1 MSSSTTKSNL
11 LKRFGQFVFD
21 IFRGLL
27 MGVAEVL
34 PGISGGTV
42 ALIIGIYERV
52 VFSASQAVKGFV
64 LLLSFRKAHWKKA
77 GERFQGIDWSLLI
90 PLLIGMVIAILG
102 SSAAIYPLI
111 IAFPTIT
118 SAAFA
123 GLILTSIAVPIR
135 LSGGDWKL
143 RHFLIAVIAASFAF
157 ILTSIPRSTSAEPSE
172 LLIFLSAALA
182 ICALSLPGVSGSNV
196 LIAMGMFTP
205 VLLAVNTL
213 DFRYLGIFML
223 GAIVGFASFVGLLQ
237 WLLENRRKATFVVM
251 AGLMFGSVRA
261 LWPWQTETGSLLP
274 PESSFVPE
282 LIAFAACAALVAV
295 LIFAETKYA
304 SSSKRAAAS
313 LLS

>member
-1 MSSSTTKSNL
+1 MTKSQSQSNF
-11 LKRFGQFVFD
+11 LKRIGQFIFD
-21 IFRGLL
+21 VFRGLL

-52 VFSASQAVKGFV
+52 VFSASQAVKGF
-64 LLLSFRKAHWKKA
+64 LLLLTFNKTNWANAKK
-77 GERFQGIDWSLLI
+77 RFSGIDWVLLV
-90 PLLIGMVIAILG
+90 PLLIGMIVAILG

-111 IAFPTIT
+111 TAFPTIT

-123 GLILTSIAVPIR
+123 GLILASLLVPIK
-135 LSGGDWKL
+135 LSGGNWKAK
-143 RHFLIAVIAASFAF
+143 HFLIATLAAGFA
-157 ILTSIPRSTSAEPSE
+157 ITLTSIPRSADTTPSD
-172 LLIFLSAALA
+172 LLIFISAALA

-213 DFRYLGIFML
+213 DLRYLGIFML

-274 PESSFVPE
+274 PSGPLYPE
-282 LIAFAACAALVAV
+282 VIAFVACGLFVVAMTWV
-295 LIFAETKYA
+295 ESRF
-304 SSSKRAAAS
+304 SSNSRFK
-313 LLS
+313 

>member
-1 MSSSTTKSNL
+1 MSSSPSKSPV
-11 LKRFGQFVFD
+11 LKSFGQFLFD
-21 IFRGLL
+21 VFRGLL

-52 VFSASQAVKGFV
+52 VFSASQAVKGIIS
-64 LLLSFRKAHWKKA
+64 LLSFSKANWKKA
-77 GERFQGIDWSLLI
+77 RERFQGIDWKLLV
-90 PLLIGMVIAILG
+90 PLLIGMVLAILG
-102 SSAAIYPLI
+102 SSAAVYPLI
-111 IAFPTIT
+111 IAYPTIT

-123 GLILTSIAVPIR
+123 GLILASLVVPIK
-135 LSGGDWKL
+135 LSGGNWQVK
-143 RHFLIAVIAASFAF
+143 HFLIAAIAAGFAF
-157 ILTSIPRSTSAEPSE
+157 TLTSLPRSTDTEPSE
-172 LLIFLSAALA
+172 ILIFVSAALA

-223 GAIVGFASFVGLLQ
+223 GAIVGFASFVGVLQ

-261 LWPWQTETGSLLP
+261 LWPWQTDSGGLLAP
-274 PESSFVPE
+274 SSSVVPE
-282 LIAFAACAALVAV
+282 LVAFFACAAFV
-295 LIFAETKYA
+295 LAMTWVETRF
-304 SSSKRAAAS
+304 SSKKP
-313 LLS
+313 L

>member
-1 MSSSTTKSNL
+1 MSSSPSKSPV
-11 LKRFGQFVFD
+11 LKTFGQFLFD
-21 IFRGLL
+21 VFRGLL

-52 VFSASQAVKGFV
+52 VLSASQAVKGFI
-64 LLLSFRKAHWKKA
+64 LLLSFSKTNWGKAR
-77 GERFQGIDWSLLI
+77 ERFQGIDWKLLV
-90 PLLIGMVIAILG
+90 PLLIGMVLAILG
-102 SSAAIYPLI
+102 SSAAVYPLI
-111 IAFPTIT
+111 IAYPTIT

-123 GLILTSIAVPIR
+123 GLILASLVVPIK
-135 LSGGDWKL
+135 LSGGNWQVK
-143 RHFLIAVIAASFAF
+143 HFLIAAIAAGFAF
-157 ILTSIPRSTSAEPSE
+157 TLTSLPRSTDTQPSE
-172 LLIFLSAALA
+172 ILIFISAALA

-223 GAIVGFASFVGLLQ
+223 GAIVGFASFVGVLQ

-261 LWPWQTETGSLLP
+261 LWPWQTESGGLLP
-274 PESSFVPE
+274 PSSSVLPE
-282 LIAFAACAALVAV
+282 LIAFFACAAFV
-295 LIFAETKYA
+295 LAMTWVETRFA
-304 SSSKRAAAS
+304 SKKP
-313 LLS
+313 L

>member
-1 MSSSTTKSNL
+1 MSSSPSRSSVF
-11 LKRFGQFVFD
+11 KRLGQFFFD

-52 VFSASQAVKGFV
+52 VFSASQAVKGF
-64 LLLSFRKAHWKKA
+64 LLFVSFRKANWTKA
-77 GERFQGIDWSLLI
+77 REKFNHIDWSLLI

-102 SSAAIYPLI
+102 SSAAVYPLI

-123 GLILTSIAVPIR
+123 GLILASLVVPIK
-135 LSGGDWKL
+135 LSGGNWQAK
-143 RHFLIAVIAASFAF
+143 HFLIAALAAGFAF
-157 ILTSIPRSTSAEPSE
+157 TLTSIPRSTDTEPSE
-172 LLIFLSAALA
+172 ILIFISAALA

-223 GAIVGFASFVGLLQ
+223 GAIVGFASFVGVLQ
-237 WLLENRRKATFVVM
+237 WLLENRRKSTFVVM

-261 LWPWQTETGSLLP
+261 LWPWQTESGALLP
-274 PESSFVPE
+274 PSSSFIPE
-282 LIAFAACAALVAV
+282 LVAFFACAIFV
-295 LIFAETKYA
+295 LAMTWFE
-304 SSSKRAAAS
+304 SR
-313 LLS
+313 LSNRKLA

>member
-1 MSSSTTKSNL
+1 MSSSPSKSPV
-11 LKRFGQFVFD
+11 LKTFGQFLFD
-21 IFRGLL
+21 VFRGLL

-52 VFSASQAVKGFV
+52 VLSASQAVKGFI
-64 LLLSFRKAHWKKA
+64 LLLSFSKTNWEKAR
-77 GERFQGIDWSLLI
+77 ERFQGIDWKLLV
-90 PLLIGMVIAILG
+90 PLLIGMVLAILG
-102 SSAAIYPLI
+102 SSAAVYPLI
-111 IAFPTIT
+111 IAYPTIT

-123 GLILTSIAVPIR
+123 GLILASLVVPIK
-135 LSGGDWKL
+135 LSGGNWQVK
-143 RHFLIAVIAASFAF
+143 HFLIAAIASGFAF
-157 ILTSIPRSTSAEPSE
+157 TLTSLPRSTDTQPSE
-172 LLIFLSAALA
+172 ILIFISAALA

-223 GAIVGFASFVGLLQ
+223 GAIVGFASFVGVLQ

-261 LWPWQTETGSLLP
+261 LWPWQTESGGLLP
-274 PESSFVPE
+274 PSSSVLPE
-282 LIAFAACAALVAV
+282 LIAFFACAAFV
-295 LIFAETKYA
+295 LAMTWVETRFA
-304 SSSKRAAAS
+304 SKKP
-313 LLS
+313 L

>member
-1 MSSSTTKSNL
+1 MSSSPSKSPV
-11 LKRFGQFVFD
+11 LKTFGQFLFD
-21 IFRGLL
+21 VFRGLL

-52 VFSASQAVKGFV
+52 VLSASQAVKGFI
-64 LLLSFRKAHWKKA
+64 LLLSFSKTNWGKAR
-77 GERFQGIDWSLLI
+77 ERFQGIDWKLLV
-90 PLLIGMVIAILG
+90 PLLIGMVLAILG
-102 SSAAIYPLI
+102 SSAAVYPLI
-111 IAFPTIT
+111 IAYPTIT

-123 GLILTSIAVPIR
+123 GLILASLVVPIK
-135 LSGGDWKL
+135 LSGGNWQAK
-143 RHFLIAVIAASFAF
+143 HFIIAVVAAAFA
-157 ILTSIPRSTSAEPSE
+157 ITLTSLPRSTDTQPSE
-172 LLIFLSAALA
+172 ILIFISAALA

-223 GAIVGFASFVGLLQ
+223 GAIVGFASFVGVLQ

-261 LWPWQTETGSLLP
+261 LWPWQTESGGLLP
-274 PESSFVPE
+274 PSSSVLPE
-282 LIAFAACAALVAV
+282 LIAFFACAAFV
-295 LIFAETKYA
+295 LAMTWVETRFA
-304 SSSKRAAAS
+304 SKKP
-313 LLS
+313 L

>member
-1 MSSSTTKSNL
+1 MSSVPSKSSVPNRIGKFL
-11 LKRFGQFVFD
+11 FD
-21 IFRGLL
+21 VFRGLL

-52 VFSASQAVKGFV
+52 VFSASQAVKGF
-64 LLLSFRKAHWKKA
+64 LLLFTFSKANWSKA
-77 GERFQGIDWSLLI
+77 RERFRGIEWSLLI

-102 SSAAIYPLI
+102 SSAAVYPLI

-123 GLILTSIAVPIR
+123 GLILASLVVPIR
-135 LSGGDWKL
+135 LSGGNW
-143 RHFLIAVIAASFAF
+143 RPSHFLIAFLAASFAF
-157 ILTSIPRSTSAEPSE
+157 TLTSIPRSTDTQPSE
-172 LLIFLSAALA
+172 LLIFISAALA

-223 GAIVGFASFVGLLQ
+223 GAIVGFASFVGVLQ

-261 LWPWQTETGSLLP
+261 LWPWQTESGGLLP
-274 PESSFVPE
+274 ASGSFIPE
-282 LIAFAACAALVAV
+282 LVAFLACAIFV
-295 LIFAETKYA
+295 LAMTWFESRLPSGDRTK
-304 SSSKRAAAS
+304 
-313 LLS
+313 

>member
-1 MSSSTTKSNL
+1 MSSSPPTAGL
-11 LKRFGQFVFD
+11 LQRFGQFLFD
-21 IFRGLL
+21 VFRGLL

-52 VFSASQAVKGFV
+52 VFSASQAVKGFL
-64 LLLSFRKAHWKKA
+64 LLLSFKKA
-77 GERFQGIDWSLLI
+77 NWHKARERFRDIDWSLLV

-102 SSAAIYPLI
+102 SSAAVYPLI
-111 IAFPTIT
+111 IAYPTIT

-123 GLILTSIAVPIR
+123 GLILASLLVPIK
-135 LSGGDWKL
+135 LSGGNWQLK
-143 RHFLIAVIAASFAF
+143 HYLIAALAAAFAF
-157 ILTSIPRSTSAEPSE
+157 TLTSIPRSTSTEPSE
-172 LLIFLSAALA
+172 LLIFVSAALA

-213 DFRYLGIFML
+213 DFRYLGIFVL
-223 GAIVGFASFVGLLQ
+223 GAVVGFASFVGLLQ

-261 LWPWQTETGSLLP
+261 LWPWQTESGAILAP
-274 PESSFVPE
+274 ASSFIPE
-282 LIAFAACAALVAV
+282 LVAFLACAIFV
-295 LIFAETKYA
+295 LAMTWFE
-304 SSSKRAAAS
+304 SR
-313 LLS
+313 LPNRNRL

>member
-1 MSSSTTKSNL
+1 MSSSPSKSPV
-11 LKRFGQFVFD
+11 LKRFGQFLFD
-21 IFRGLL
+21 VFRGLL

-52 VFSASQAVKGFV
+52 VLSASQAVKGFI
-64 LLLSFRKAHWKKA
+64 LLLSFSKTNWEKAR
-77 GERFQGIDWSLLI
+77 ERFQGIDWKLLV
-90 PLLIGMVIAILG
+90 PLLIGMVLAILG
-102 SSAAIYPLI
+102 SSAAVYPLI
-111 IAFPTIT
+111 IAYPTIT

-123 GLILTSIAVPIR
+123 GLILASLVVPIK
-135 LSGGDWKL
+135 LSGGNWQAK
-143 RHFLIAVIAASFAF
+143 HFIIAVVAAAFA
-157 ILTSIPRSTSAEPSE
+157 ITLTSLPRSTDTQPSE
-172 LLIFLSAALA
+172 ILIFISAALA

-223 GAIVGFASFVGLLQ
+223 GAIVGFASFVGVLQ

-261 LWPWQTETGSLLP
+261 LWPWQTESGGLLP
-274 PESSFVPE
+274 PSSSVLPE
-282 LIAFAACAALVAV
+282 LIAFFACAAFV
-295 LIFAETKYA
+295 LAMTWVETRFANK
-304 SSSKRAAAS
+304 KP
-313 LLS
+313 L

>member
-1 MSSSTTKSNL
+1 MSSSPSKSPV
-11 LKRFGQFVFD
+11 LKRFGQFLFD
-21 IFRGLL
+21 VFRGLL

-52 VFSASQAVKGFV
+52 VFSASQAVKGIIS
-64 LLLSFRKAHWKKA
+64 LLSFSKANWKKA
-77 GERFQGIDWSLLI
+77 RERFQGIDWNLLI
-90 PLLIGMVIAILG
+90 PLLIGMFLAILG
-102 SSAAIYPLI
+102 SSAAVYPLI
-111 IAFPTIT
+111 IAYPTIT

-123 GLILTSIAVPIR
+123 GLILASLVVPIK
-135 LSGGDWKL
+135 LSGGNWQAK
-143 RHFLIAVIAASFAF
+143 HFIIAVVAAAFA
-157 ILTSIPRSTSAEPSE
+157 ITLTSLPRSTDTQPSE
-172 LLIFLSAALA
+172 ILIFVSAALA

-223 GAIVGFASFVGLLQ
+223 GAIVGFASFVGVLQ

-261 LWPWQTETGSLLP
+261 LWPWQTESGGLLP
-274 PESSFVPE
+274 PSSSVLPE
-282 LIAFAACAALVAV
+282 LIAFFACAAFV
-295 LIFAETKYA
+295 LAMTWVETRFA
-304 SSSKRAAAS
+304 SKKP
-313 LLS
+313 L

>member
-1 MSSSTTKSNL
+1 MSSSPSQSPV
-11 LKRFGQFVFD
+11 LKKFGQFLFD
-21 IFRGLL
+21 VFRGLL

-52 VFSASQAVKGFV
+52 VLSASRAVKGFL
-64 LLLSFRKAHWKKA
+64 LLLSFSKTNWGKAR
-77 GERFQGIDWSLLI
+77 ERFQGIDWKLLV
-90 PLLIGMVIAILG
+90 PLLIGMALAILG
-102 SSAAIYPLI
+102 SSAAVYPLI

-123 GLILTSIAVPIR
+123 GLILASLVVPIK
-135 LSGGDWKL
+135 LSGGAWQVK
-143 RHFLIAVIAASFAF
+143 HFFIAAVAAAFAF
-157 ILTSIPRSTSAEPSE
+157 TLTSLPRSTDAEPSE

-213 DFRYLGIFML
+213 DFRYLGIFIL
-223 GAIVGFASFVGLLQ
+223 GAMVGFASFVGLLQ
-237 WLLENRRKATFVVM
+237 WLLENRRKSTFVVM

-261 LWPWQTETGSLLP
+261 LWPWQTESGSLLSP
-274 PESSFVPE
+274 SSSVIPE
-282 LIAFAACAALVAV
+282 LVAFFACALFV
-295 LIFAETKYA
+295 LAMTWVESRF
-304 SSSKRAAAS
+304 SSKKP
-313 LLS
+313 L

>member
-1 MSSSTTKSNL
+1 MSSSPSKPPV
-11 LKRFGQFVFD
+11 LKRFGQFLFD
-21 IFRGLL
+21 VFRGLL

-52 VFSASQAVKGFV
+52 VFSASQAVKGFL
-64 LLLSFRKAHWKKA
+64 LLLSFSKANWQKARK
-77 GERFQGIDWSLLI
+77 RFQGIDWKLLV

-102 SSAAIYPLI
+102 SSAAVYPLI
-111 IAFPTIT
+111 IAYPTIT

-123 GLILTSIAVPIR
+123 GLILASLVVPIK
-135 LSGGDWKL
+135 LSGGNWQAK
-143 RHFLIAVIAASFAF
+143 HFLIAAVAAGFA
-157 ILTSIPRSTSAEPSE
+157 ITLTSIPRSTDAEPSE
-172 LLIFLSAALA
+172 LLIFLSAVLA

-196 LIAMGMFTP
+196 LLAMGMFTP

-261 LWPWQTETGSLLP
+261 LWPWQTESGGLLP
-274 PESSFVPE
+274 
-282 LIAFAACAALVAV
+282 
-295 LIFAETKYA
+295 A
-304 SSSKRAAAS
+304 SSSYLPELVAFFACALFVLAMTWVESRFSSKKPI
-313 LLS
+313 

>member
-1 MSSSTTKSNL
+1 MTSNRSAL
-11 LKRFGQFVFD
+11 SPFKRAGQFLFD
-21 IFRGLL
+21 IGRGLL

-64 LLLSFRKAHWKKA
+64 LLLSFRKANWRKA
-77 GERFQGIDWSLLI
+77 REKFRDIDWSLLI
-90 PLLIGMVIAILG
+90 PLLVGMIIAILG

-123 GLILTSIAVPIR
+123 GLILASLVVPIK
-135 LSGGDWKL
+135 LSGGNWQPK
-143 RHFLIAVIAASFAF
+143 HFLIAVLAAGFAF
-157 ILTSIPRSTSAEPSE
+157 TLTSLPRSTETQPSD
-172 LLIFLSAALA
+172 LLIFISAALA

-223 GAIVGFASFVGLLQ
+223 GAIVGFASFVGVLQ

-261 LWPWQTETGSLLP
+261 LWPWQTETGTLLP
-274 PESSFVPE
+274 PSSSFIPE
-282 LIAFAACAALVAV
+282 LVAFVACALFV
-295 LIFAETKYA
+295 LAMTWLESRLPNGNRK
-304 SSSKRAAAS
+304 
-313 LLS
+313 

>member
-1 MSSSTTKSNL
+1 MSSSPSKSPV
-11 LKRFGQFVFD
+11 LKSFGQFLFD
-21 IFRGLL
+21 VFRGLL

-52 VFSASQAVKGFV
+52 VFSASQAVKGIIS
-64 LLLSFRKAHWKKA
+64 LLSFSKANWTKA
-77 GERFQGIDWSLLI
+77 RERFQGIDWKLLV
-90 PLLIGMVIAILG
+90 PLLIGMVLAILG
-102 SSAAIYPLI
+102 SSAAVYPLI
-111 IAFPTIT
+111 IAYPTIT

-123 GLILTSIAVPIR
+123 GLILASLVVPIK
-135 LSGGDWKL
+135 LSGGNWQVKHL
-143 RHFLIAVIAASFAF
+143 LIAAIAAGFAF
-157 ILTSIPRSTSAEPSE
+157 TLTSLPRSTDTEPSE
-172 LLIFLSAALA
+172 ILIFVSAALA

-223 GAIVGFASFVGLLQ
+223 GAIVGFASFVGVLQ

-261 LWPWQTETGSLLP
+261 LWPWQTDSGGLLAP
-274 PESSFVPE
+274 SSSVVPE
-282 LIAFAACAALVAV
+282 LVAFFACAAFV
-295 LIFAETKYA
+295 LAMTWVETRF
-304 SSSKRAAAS
+304 SSKKP
-313 LLS
+313 L

>member
-1 MSSSTTKSNL
+1 MSSSPSKSPV
-11 LKRFGQFVFD
+11 LKSFGQFLFD
-21 IFRGLL
+21 VFRGLL

-52 VFSASQAVKGFV
+52 VFSASQAVKGIIS
-64 LLLSFRKAHWKKA
+64 LLSFSKANWKKA
-77 GERFQGIDWSLLI
+77 RERFQGIDWKLLV
-90 PLLIGMVIAILG
+90 PLLIGMVLAILG
-102 SSAAIYPLI
+102 SSAAVYPLI
-111 IAFPTIT
+111 IAYPTIT

-123 GLILTSIAVPIR
+123 GLILASLVVPIK
-135 LSGGDWKL
+135 LSGGNWQVK
-143 RHFLIAVIAASFAF
+143 HFLIAAIAAGFAF
-157 ILTSIPRSTSAEPSE
+157 TLTSLPRSTDTEPSE
-172 LLIFLSAALA
+172 ILIFVSAALA

-223 GAIVGFASFVGLLQ
+223 GAIVGFASFVGVLQ

-261 LWPWQTETGSLLP
+261 LWPWQTDSGGLLAP
-274 PESSFVPE
+274 SSSVVPE
-282 LIAFAACAALVAV
+282 LVAFFACAAFV
-295 LIFAETKYA
+295 LAMTWVEARF
-304 SSSKRAAAS
+304 SSKKQ
-313 LLS
+313 L